1 MKKIFLLISL
11 FLFICSSI
19 SAQDR
24 NKYIL
29 DVIEYEREL
38 NDLVLRVIDSL
49 GGKANNLQF
58 KSYQSN
64 GEIVYQNG
72 EKALFDLFY
81 LEKDWARLEEKRE
94 TQRVLFGRHGR
105 RGWKQTLSKSENK
118 TSTLKG
124 TALDE
129 EFQFSLYENNLFD
142 YDKQRLEIYYEGE
155 VLFGD
160 IEAYII
166 RLAGF
171 SYGEEM
177 YYISKKTYRPIM
189 KQVYIFHRRSQSV
202 INYTIKDYI
211 KIQGVSL
218 PKLVGIEKNGSTK
231 MMEFYTYDF
240 STKFDRDF
248 FKN

>member
-1 MKKIFLLISL
+1 MKKIFILTSL
-11 FLFICSSI
+11 FLFMCSSI

-49 GGKANNLQF
+49 GGKANNLQY

-64 GEIVYQNG
+64 GEITYPNG

-81 LEKDWARLEEKRE
+81 LEKDWARLEQKKEAE
-94 TQRVLFGRHGR
+94 YVLFGSHGR
-105 RGWKQTLSKSENK
+105 RGWKRLLAKKGTTEE
-118 TSTLKG
+118 TLKG
-124 TALDE
+124 TELAE
-129 EFQFSLYENNLFD
+129 EYQFNIYENNLFD

-211 KIQGVSL
+211 KIQGVLL

-240 STKFDRDF
+240 STKFDKNF